1 MQTVKVTDYLV
12 MQTLDWVYEKVASG
26 IAGMDT
32 ASAMATH
39 YISKS
44 DSRLSA
50 AKALIRRQNLKA
62 GSSGFITGLGGAISM
77 PITIPLNLASAMYI
91 QIRMIAAIAI
101 IGGYDLRDQK
111 VKSLIFVCLAGNFAK
126 DLIKEAG
133 IAAGTRITSKL
144 ISNISEDTLKSI
156 SKKTGIVLATKSG
169 KKGMVNLSKVVPI
182 AGGLIAASIDA
193 LATNLVGKI
202 AIRTFIYDTEE

>member
-1 MQTVKVTDYLV
+1 MQTAKTTDYLL
-12 MQTLDWVYEKVASG
+12 MQTLDWVYEKVTSG
-26 IAGMDT
+26 IAGLDT
-32 ASAMATH
+32 ASAMAAH

-50 AKALIRRQNLKA
+50 AKALIRWQNLKA

-77 PITIPLNLASAMYI
+77 PLTIPLNLASVMFI

-111 VKSLIFVCLAGNFAK
+111 VKSLIFVCLAGNLAK
-126 DLIKEAG
+126 DVIKEAG

-169 KKGMVNLSKVVPI
+169 RKGVVNLSKAVPI
-182 AGGLIAASIDA
+182 AGGLIAASIDVM
-193 LATNLVGKI
+193 ATKLVGKI
-202 AIRTFIYDTEE
+202 ALR

>member
-1 MQTVKVTDYLV
+1 MQTAKTTDYLL
-12 MQTLDWVYEKVASG
+12 MQTLDWVYEKVTSG
-26 IAGMDT
+26 IAGLDT
-32 ASAMATH
+32 ASAMAAH

-50 AKALIRRQNLKA
+50 AKALIRWQNLKA

-77 PITIPLNLASAMYI
+77 PLTIPLNLASVMFI

-111 VKSLIFVCLAGNFAK
+111 VKSLIFVCLAGNLAK
-126 DLIKEAG
+126 DVIKEAG

-169 KKGMVNLSKVVPI
+169 RKGVVNLSKAVPI
-182 AGGLIAASIDA
+182 AGGLIAASIDVM
-193 LATNLVGKI
+193 ATKLVGKI
-202 AIRTFIYDTEE
+202 ALRTFIYDA